1 MSNKLE
7 VAPNSNGGSLHPY
20 YTHTRHHAP
29 FVDMLKSLDDT
40 SAWKN
45 SDIGLGTKVIE
56 LRSTGVPEVRNDDKH
71 RHPAEVSQSGNVTAF
86 EEKKNTAIEFLHT
99 VIRWTSHKIKHI
111 IYLWL

>member
-20 YTHTRHHAP
+20 YTHTRHHAS

-56 LRSTGVPEVRNDDKH
+56 LRSTGVPEVRNDDEH
-71 RHPAEVSQSGNVTAF
+71 RHPAKVSQSGNVTAF
-86 EEKKNTAIEFLHT
+86 EEKKNYGH
-99 VIRWTSHKIKHI
+99 
-111 IYLWL
+111 